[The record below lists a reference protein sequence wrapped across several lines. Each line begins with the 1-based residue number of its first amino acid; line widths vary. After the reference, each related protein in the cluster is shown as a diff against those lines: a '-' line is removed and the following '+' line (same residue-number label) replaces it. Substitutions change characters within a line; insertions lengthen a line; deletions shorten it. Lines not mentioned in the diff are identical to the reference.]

1 MFLDKKTEHFKDANS
16 FQINV
21 LNISSP
27 IQNPERFYL
36 ENEKKKIM
44 RGNCF
49 YSTSLTT
56 NFQSGLLCVCVCV
69 CVCAFI
75 LL

>member
-27 IQNPERFYL
+27 IQNPERFFFFEGL
-36 ENEKKKIM
+36 
-44 RGNCF
+44 RD
-49 YSTSLTT
+49 LTK
-56 NFQSGLLCVCVCV
+56 
-69 CVCAFI
+69 
-75 LL
+75 